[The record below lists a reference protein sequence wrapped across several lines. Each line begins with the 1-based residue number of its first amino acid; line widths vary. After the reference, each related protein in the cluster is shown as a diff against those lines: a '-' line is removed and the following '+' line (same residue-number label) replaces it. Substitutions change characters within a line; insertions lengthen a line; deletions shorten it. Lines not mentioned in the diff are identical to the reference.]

1 MTVFLKN
8 VRAQWIMMNVS
19 DLAPQQSPLLCSL
32 TSVMTALIAGIVKLL
47 VIFITIPFRGLTNL
61 LHWNTFFN
69 HLQDNTKK
77 NKNQRTPRSE
87 SLIPRVWVLF
97 GWLDEKAQS
106 LASETVVPE
115 ENKSEKKNKIK
126 VSLLDHVYCALL
138 RRNSPADWVQDSLLL
153 KTMCPTQPTGAYNGY
168 RCI

>member
-1 MTVFLKN
+1 MAVFLKN

-47 VIFITIPFRGLTNL
+47 VIFITIPFRGLLISCSETHFL
-61 LHWNTFFN
+61 TICKTT
-69 HLQDNTKK
+69 QKK
-77 NKNQRTPRSE
+77 NKNQKPPRSE

-106 LASETVVPE
+106 LASKTVVPE

-138 RRNSPADWVQDSLLL
+138 RRNSPADWVQDCLLP
-153 KTMCPTQPTGAYNGY
+153 KTMCPIQPTGAYNGY